1 MDTKY
6 IILNTSELYKVN
18 FNEVLETVVRPSV
31 DGLKTFVKY
40 TSNEMPAS
48 VTNLSTKEG
57 PYSNIEMLDIL
68 STIEW
73 NSDKQT
79 SVSGSIQ
86 H

>member
-40 TSNEMPAS
+40 TSNEMPVS
-48 VTNLSTKEG
+48 VANLSTKEG
-57 PYSNIEMLDIL
+57 PYTVTEMHSIL
-68 STIEW
+68 NTVEW
-73 NSDKQT
+73 NLDKQT
-79 SVSGSIQ
+79 SVSGSI
-86 H
+86 